1 MLIPNSLAQE
11 EVQLPDWI
19 KNVAGWWSN
28 DMISENEFL
37 NAIEY
42 LVNNNDTIDIFSY
55 QIPSNYN
62 QNNSHP
68 LLVAFHQWGGNQ
80 NSTYSTNFDEE
91 ANNRGWFFLSPFGG
105 AENNYNNQVQTKV
118 TVIQN

>member
-1 MLIPNSLAQE
+1 MFFKTLIFYLLIFQILAAQE
-11 EVQLPDWI
+11 I
-19 KNVAGWWSN
+19 
-28 DMISENEFL
+28 IT
-37 NAIEY
+37 EY

-105 AENNYNNQVQTKV
+105 GKV
-118 TVIQN
+118 LTIDSNIFSTPSPVFPEQFIV